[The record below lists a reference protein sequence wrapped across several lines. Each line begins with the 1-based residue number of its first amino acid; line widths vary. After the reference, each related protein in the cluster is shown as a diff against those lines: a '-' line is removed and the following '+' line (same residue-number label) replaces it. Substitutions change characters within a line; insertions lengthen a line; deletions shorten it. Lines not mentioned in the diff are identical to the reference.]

1 MKKRMLLISGCT
13 MLLSLST
20 SAYGAAEMPFY
31 VSGNLGWANLSDA
44 EVSNSNPAISN
55 MDIESHEGYA
65 LGAALGY
72 DFGDTR
78 IEGELAY
85 QNNSLDKASNASGDV
100 DLDDNIDSLAF
111 LVNGYWDFTN
121 NTPWTSFV
129 SVGIG
134 AALVNVDDN
143 TAYLGDDYDTVFAYQ
158 VGAGVGYA
166 VNELLTVECK
176 YRYLA
181 TSDPEFDKVDTE
193 YATHNIYAG
202 MRFAFSAL

>member
-1 MKKRMLLISGCT
+1 MKKKILIISGCA

-20 SAYGAAEMPFY
+20 SAYSAEETSLY
-31 VSGNLGWANLSDA
+31 VSGNFGWANLSDA
-44 EVSNSNPAISN
+44 EATDSDPATSNY
-55 MDIESHEGYA
+55 DIKSHDGFA

-72 DFGDTR
+72 DFGYTR

-85 QNNSLDKASNASGDV
+85 QNNSLDKASTASGDV
-100 DLDDNIDSLAF
+100 DLTNAIDSLAF

-121 NTPWTSFV
+121 DTPWTSFV
-129 SVGIG
+129 SVGLG
-134 AALVNVDDN
+134 AALVNVDDE
-143 TAYLGDDYDTVFAYQ
+143 TVYLGDDYDTVFAYQ

-166 VNELLTVECK
+166 VNEALTVECK

-181 TSDPEFDKVDTE
+181 TTDPEFDNVEAE

-202 MRFAFSAL
+202 MRYAFSAL

>member
-1 MKKRMLLISGCT
+1 MKKKMLLISGCA

-31 VSGNLGWANLSDA
+31 VSGNLGLGILSDF
-44 EVSNSNPAISN
+44 EVTDSRVATR
-55 MDIESHEGYA
+55 DADVESSKGWA

-72 DFGDTR
+72 DFGPAR
-78 IEGELAY
+78 LEGEVTY
-85 QNNSLDKASNASGDV
+85 QNNSLDKASTASGDV
-100 DLDDNIDSLAF
+100 DLSEDIDSIAF

-121 NTPWTSFV
+121 DTPWTSFV
-129 SVGIG
+129 SVGLG
-134 AALVNVDDN
+134 MAVVNVDDD
-143 TAYLGDDYDTVFAYQ
+143 TVYVGDDHATVFAYQ

-166 VNELLTVECK
+166 VNEALTVECK

-181 TSDPEFDKVDTE
+181 TSDPDFGHVEAE

-202 MRFAFSAL
+202 MRYAFSNL